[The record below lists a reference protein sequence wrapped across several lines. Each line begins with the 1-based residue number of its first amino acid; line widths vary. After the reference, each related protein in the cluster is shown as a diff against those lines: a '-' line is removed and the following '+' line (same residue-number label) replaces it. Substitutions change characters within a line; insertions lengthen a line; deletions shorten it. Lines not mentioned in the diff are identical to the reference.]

1 MLVDK
6 LQEQSDLTPQEQV
19 VASFILENMKM
30 IPSFSAQG
38 LAGKSFTSKA
48 TVVRLCQ
55 KLGFS
60 GFQEFK
66 LQLLAEWHEKQRL
79 DALLSEEPISS
90 HTNFEDLLDILPQIY
105 DKALTNT
112 RFTLRKQQLP
122 KLINFIEKSDQI
134 IFLGTG
140 ISYISA
146 QAAAFKFSNLGLQAT
161 AMESLNKHFLALNK
175 DKKTVFFLISFTG
188 KHESILQMAR
198 YLKQEGFCPIV
209 GLVGPYYEQLKPY
222 CHEIIELPNRESLI
236 GLDVVSSNISLTYII
251 DLLFSMYLA
260 KTYDKQVKVNLSNRP
275 K

>member
-134 IFLGTG
+134 IF
-140 ISYISA
+140 
-146 QAAAFKFSNLGLQAT
+146 
-161 AMESLNKHFLALNK
+161 
-175 DKKTVFFLISFTG
+175 
-188 KHESILQMAR
+188 
-198 YLKQEGFCPIV
+198 
-209 GLVGPYYEQLKPY
+209 
-222 CHEIIELPNRESLI
+222 
-236 GLDVVSSNISLTYII
+236 
-251 DLLFSMYLA
+251 
-260 KTYDKQVKVNLSNRP
+260 
-275 K
+275 